1 MAIKGGDLIHVGNE
15 VLIDRIQTG
24 GPGQVNIPTEK
35 IYELGNYQSVGTIL
49 DTPDL
54 SFSLDSYDVSAE
66 FESILVGGDF
76 ASDAAGTM
84 YDIGT
89 SKPMDI
95 QGQFKAGRDATNL
108 YDTVGSCTVPYLMI
122 ESLSYRFGIRD
133 NASQNA
139 SLRGDSIFYSPGS
152 GYTETVAGSGSAGQT
167 IVLSEPAYPYNGDGV
182 TKYALGVCLDDGSRL
197 RYGTDYTEAAVANG
211 DAFDVT
217 LTITNAVDVATNI
230 RVSYASTTVASYPQ
244 NVHAVESATRPAA
257 IRGRN
262 IDVYVGGVTPAD
274 KWSEVQSVNLEW
286 RVTLDRDEE
295 FGSPY
300 AINNDFDVPTVSGS
314 IDIKPDS
321 PESFMTKL
329 KQITGV
335 GDNEVIG
342 ALSRVSLP
350 IDIVL
355 KSPDDGSTIKTLHVP
370 DVKFTLP
377 GYSGRVQQKTTVS
390 MSWESDG
397 GVLQVYKGARP

>member
-24 GPGQVNIPTEK
+24 GPGQVNIPIEK
-35 IYELGNYQSVGTIL
+35 IYELGNYQSVGSIL

-54 SFSLDSYDVSAE
+54 SFSMDSYDVSAE
-66 FESILVGGDF
+66 FESILVNGDF
-76 ASDAAGTM
+76 ENDADGTM

-95 QGQFKAGRDATNL
+95 QGQFKPGRDADNL
-108 YDTVGSCTVPYLMI
+108 YDTVGSCTVPYLMV

-152 GYTETVAGSGSAGQT
+152 GYTETVAGTGAEGQT
-167 IVLSEPAYPYNGDGV
+167 ISLAQPAFPYNGDGT
-182 TKYALGVCLDDGSRL
+182 TKYALGVSLTDGTRL
-197 RYGTDYTEAAVANG
+197 RYGTDYTESAAANG

-217 LTITNAVDVATNI
+217 LTLSKVVPATESV
-230 RVSYASTTVASYPQ
+230 RVSYASPTTAVYPQ
-244 NVHAVESATRPAA
+244 SVHAVESALRPAA
-257 IRGRN
+257 LRGRN
-262 IDVYVGGVTPAD
+262 IDVYVGGVDPSD
-274 KWSEVQSVNLEW
+274 KWSEVQAVNLEW

-314 IDIKPDS
+314 IDIKPDT
-321 PESFMTKL
+321 PQTFYEKL

-342 ALSRVSLP
+342 ALSRVTLP
-350 IDIVL
+350 LDIVL
-355 KSPDDGSTIKTLHVP
+355 RSPEDGSTIKTLHVP
-370 DVKFTLP
+370 DVKFTVP
-377 GYSGRVQQKTTVS
+377 GYSGRVQQKTTIS
-390 MSWESDG
+390 MTFESDG
-397 GVLQVYKGARP
+397 GVLEVYKGARP